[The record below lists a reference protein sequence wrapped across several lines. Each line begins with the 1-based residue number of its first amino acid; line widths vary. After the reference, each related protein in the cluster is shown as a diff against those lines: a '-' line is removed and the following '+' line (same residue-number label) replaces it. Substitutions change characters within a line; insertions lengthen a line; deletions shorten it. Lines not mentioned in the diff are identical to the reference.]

1 MRISQRLRHCG
12 PIGTAVRCRPEC
24 RARRL
29 SRSVLSRRVSLR
41 LVPTGSRLAIRT
53 RPDRWPP
60 NGPVPDQP
68 HPAPPRSQDRAHP
81 ISRRRWLLNQLGLP
95 ISVGVAH
102 TKHLAKIASQV
113 AKPDR
118 LVVRQPVETDCIDHR
133 MDGSARGPRTIAAAA
148 GDRGTRSRLSK
159 LMEGHG
165 SSRGWYQRSG
175 ASAKAVWGRCGC
187 GRRSTAWRI
196 VLRPQHRY
204 QAPAPSAHR

>member
-1 MRISQRLRHCG
+1 MEIRSTRGEITDDLDSGIAQPFVFLEMAADKG
-12 PIGTAVRCRPEC
+12 PPAEIAKTIR
-24 RARRL
+24 
-29 SRSVLSRRVSLR
+29 RRVR
-41 LVPTGSRLAIRT
+41 GE
-53 RPDRWPP
+53 
-60 NGPVPDQP
+60 
-68 HPAPPRSQDRAHP
+68 
-81 ISRRRWLLNQLGLP
+81 LGLP
-95 ISVGVAH
+95 IWVGVAH

-113 AKPDR
+113 AKPDG

-133 MDGSARGPRTIAAAA
+133 MDGFARSPRLIAAAA

-159 LMEGHG
+159 LVESHG